1 MSCDREKGKVMF
13 DSKARRSLAAIPA
26 VVALFALAACSA
38 PSGDDKAKDGANDA
52 AAARFVTCLTD
63 EGQTAKIVE
72 GGMVGLLMP
81 DVAADGDVGALTDS
95 LSSLDPGG
103 SGEDLPLTMI
113 MSDEDG
119 AWLASTAASG
129 YPEEGG
135 QRAAWE
141 KCEEDVPEFTQPEP
155 DMTDSEASQTEMI
168 SPEEL
173 TESGL
178 AFAACA
184 RKNGFT
190 DFADPDAD
198 GMLVLPVAITEDEAR
213 TLLEA
218 CAESVGEGM
227 PPMFTAESI
236 EAADFDWYSVM
247 SEYFEGFMMAA
258 TSVPSG
264 GEE

>member
-1 MSCDREKGKVMF
+1 MF
-13 DSKARRSLAAIPA
+13 DSKARRSMVVMPA
-26 VVALFALAACSA
+26 VVALFALSACSA

-52 AAARFVTCLTD
+52 AAARFVTCLTG

-81 DVAADGDVGALTDS
+81 GEPEDGFMGSMSDS
-95 LSSLDPGG
+95 SAELSA
-103 SGEDLPLTMI
+103 GEDMPMTMFF
-113 MSDEDG
+113 SDDEG

-141 KCEEDVPEFTQPEP
+141 KCAEEVPDFTQPQP
-155 DMTDSEASQTEMI
+155 DVSEKQGAQTQMV

-173 TESGL
+173 AESAL
-178 AFAACA
+178 AFASCA
-184 RKNGFT
+184 RNNGFA

-198 GMLVLPVAITEDEAR
+198 GMLALPVAITEDEAR
-213 TLLEA
+213 SLFEA
-218 CAESVGEGM
+218 CADSVGEGM
-227 PPMFTAESI
+227 PPMFTAESV
-236 EAADFDWYSVM
+236 EAVDFDFYALVG
-247 SEYFEGFMMAA
+247 EHFEGGMMAA
-258 TSVPSG
+258 TSIPSG

>member
-1 MSCDREKGKVMF
+1 MF
-13 DSKARRSLAAIPA
+13 DSKARRSLAAMPA

-72 GGMVGLLMP
+72 DGQVGLLMP
-81 DVAADGDVGALTDS
+81 DAPADGGIGTLSDS
-95 LSSLDPGG
+95 SASL
-103 SGEDLPLTMI
+103 GEGEEMPFSMFIT
-113 MSDEDG
+113 DEDG
-119 AWLASTAASG
+119 TWLASTAASG

-155 DMTDSEASQTEMI
+155 DISDSEGSQTQMI

-173 TESGL
+173 AESGL

-213 TLLEA
+213 TLLDA

-247 SEYFEGFMMAA
+247 SEYFEGGMMAA
-258 TSVPSG
+258 TTVPSG

>member
-1 MSCDREKGKVMF
+1 MF
-13 DSKARRSLAAIPA
+13 DSKARRSLAVMPA
-26 VVALFALAACSA
+26 VVALFALAACAA

-81 DVAADGDVGALTDS
+81 DVAADGDVGELTDS
-95 LSSLDPGG
+95 LSSLDTGG
-103 SGEDLPLTMI
+103 SGEDMPLTMVT
-113 MSDEDG
+113 SDEDG
-119 AWLASTAASG
+119 AWLASTTASG

-141 KCEEDVPEFTQPEP
+141 KCEQEVPEFTQPEP
-155 DMTDSEASQTEMI
+155 DISAQAQTEMF
-168 SPEEL
+168 SPEKL
-173 TESGL
+173 MESGL
-178 AFAACA
+178 AFASCA

-198 GMLVLPVAITEDEAR
+198 GMLELPVGITEDEAR

-218 CAESVGEGM
+218 CAESVGDM
-227 PPMFTAESI
+227 PPMFTGESI
-236 EAADFDWYSVM
+236 EAVDFDWYSVM
-247 SEYFEGFMMAA
+247 SEYFEGGMWAAA
-258 TSVPSG
+258 TVPSG
-264 GEE
+264 GDE